1 MDRPSNFS
9 ASNSLVS
16 ARALSHLRS
25 SGPCL
30 PFSRRRFSSSR
41 MDLGSW
47 AILLIRVIIEFGS
60 LRVVSLGVVVLD
72 GTEGFCG
79 GGRLTGRIWR
89 QARCLSYGVGF
100 ARMGA
105 HNF

>member
-1 MDRPSNFS
+1 
-9 ASNSLVS
+9 
-16 ARALSHLRS
+16 
-25 SGPCL
+25 
-30 PFSRRRFSSSR
+30 

-72 GTEGFCG
+72 GTEGTYRTDECGEFFC
-79 GGRLTGRIWR
+79 RLTGRIWR